1 MVCIIKNEIKMASGI
16 QEEKQ
21 NFKMFRRKQIV
32 VMTLRQEI
40 NF

>member
-1 MVCIIKNEIKMASGI
+1 MTKRIKY
-16 QEEKQ
+16 EKQ